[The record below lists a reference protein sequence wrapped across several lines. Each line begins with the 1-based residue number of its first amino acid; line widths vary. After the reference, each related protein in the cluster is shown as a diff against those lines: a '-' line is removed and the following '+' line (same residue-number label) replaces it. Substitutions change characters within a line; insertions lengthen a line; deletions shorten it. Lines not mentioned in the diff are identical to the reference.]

1 MKDRAIVISR
11 RAAMG
16 SALALALGACS
27 TSGSSAK
34 KSGDGGDLPKVSVGA
49 IPVAE
54 VAPLYLGIQKGF
66 FRNHGLEVVAK
77 QFQGGAAVVTGVI
90 SGQAELGFSN
100 IVSLL
105 TARDRGVPL
114 VSVIGAG
121 TSTGDP
127 QRDINAIMVGP
138 DSPLKSAKDLVG
150 KRVAI
155 NSWNSI
161 GDTTV
166 KTAVR
171 KLGGDDWKIQFV
183 RVPHAQMPAQMAAG
197 NVDAIWEAEPYRTMV
212 LQAGGRILFDNLTE
226 TYPKVQIAQ
235 FFTTEQTRR
244 NKPQLVDSFVAG
256 MKESQTYAEAH
267 TDEVRAVIKTYVKSL
282 TPATAQTIV
291 LPVWSPELDVQSAL
305 ALGRAAHAYGTL
317 TDAPDVSGLFGAA

>member
-1 MKDRAIVISR
+1 MNPTTPFSR
-11 RAAMG
+11 RAALG
-16 SALALALGACS
+16 SALTLALAACS
-27 TSGSSAK
+27 TSNGSPGR
-34 KSGDGGDLPKVSVGA
+34 SGSDGKLPRVTVGA

-66 FRNHGLEVVAK
+66 FRKHGLDVVAQ

-90 SGQAELGFSN
+90 SGQAQLGFSN

-114 VSVIGAG
+114 VSVVGAG

-127 QRDINAIMVGP
+127 LKDINAVMVGP
-138 DSPLKSAKDLVG
+138 GSRLRSAEELVD

-161 GDTTV
+161 GDTTI

-171 KLGGDDWKIQFV
+171 KLGGDDWRIRFV
-183 RVPHAQMPAQMAAG
+183 RIPHAKMPEQLAAG
-197 NVDAIWEAEPYRTMV
+197 TVDAIWEAEPYRTMV
-212 LQAGGRILFDNLTE
+212 LQSGGRILFDNLTE

-235 FFTTEQTRR
+235 FFTTQQTRDD
-244 NKPQLVDSFVAG
+244 NPQLVTSFVEA
-256 MKESQTYAEAH
+256 MKESQTYSEAH
-267 TDEVRAVIKTYVKSL
+267 LDEVRAVITAYVKAV
-282 TPATAQTIV
+282 TPATVRTIE

-305 ALGRAAHAYGTL
+305 ALGQAAHAYGTL
-317 TDAPDVSGLFGAA
+317 TDAPDVAGLFGTA

>member
-1 MKDRAIVISR
+1 MNDRAGVISR
-11 RAAMG
+11 RAAIG
-16 SALALALGACS
+16 SALAVALASCSSSSKGA
-27 TSGSSAK
+27 G
-34 KSGDGGDLPKVSVGA
+34 GDGNLTKVTVGA

-66 FRNHGLEVVAK
+66 FHSRGLDVVAR

-90 SGQAELGFSN
+90 SGQAQLGFSN

-114 VSVIGAG
+114 VSVVGAG
-121 TSTGDP
+121 TSTGEP
-127 QRDINAIMVGP
+127 LRDINAIMVGP
-138 DSPLKSAKDLVG
+138 KSHLESARDLVG

-197 NVDAIWEAEPYRTMV
+197 TVDAIWEAEPYRTMV
-212 LQAGGRILFDNLTE
+212 LQSGGRILFDNLTE
-226 TYPKVQIAQ
+226 TYPRVQIAQ

-244 NKPQLVDSFVAG
+244 DNPQVVASFVEG

-282 TPATAQTIV
+282 APATAQTIV
-291 LPVWSPELDVQSAL
+291 LPVWSPQLDVDSAL
-305 ALGRAAHAYGTL
+305 ALGRAAHLYGTL
-317 TDAPDVSGLFGAA
+317 TDAPDVAGLFGTA